1 MEKLCKIQNL
11 WENIMTTKS
20 RLVVKHLHNLDLQN
34 AKKLKH
40 FSFFT
45 LPSICTIAISANL
58 KYFRK
63 EQASTLDVKRMHQS
77 HVKGFTSSG
86 LAMACIHLISWLT

>member
-1 MEKLCKIQNL
+1 
-11 WENIMTTKS
+11 MTTKF
-20 RLVVKHLHNLDLQN
+20 RLVVKRLCNLNLQN

-40 FSFFT
+40 CSFFT
-45 LPSICTIAISANL
+45 LPNICTIAISTNL

-63 EQASTLDVKRMHQS
+63 EQSNTLNAKIMRQS

-86 LAMACIHLISWLT
+86 LAMACIHLISCAFETPFYIRLQPIF

>member
-1 MEKLCKIQNL
+1 MKKLCKIQNL
-11 WENIMTTKS
+11 WENIMTNKYG
-20 RLVVKHLHNLDLQN
+20 LVAKQLHNLNLQN

-40 FSFFT
+40 NSFST
-45 LPSICTIAISANL
+45 LLSICTITISTNL
-58 KYFRK
+58 KYLKR
-63 EQASTLDVKRMHQS
+63 EQTNTLDAKRMRQS

>member
-1 MEKLCKIQNL
+1 MKILCKIQNL

-20 RLVVKHLHNLDLQN
+20 KLVAKQLHNLDLQN

-40 FSFFT
+40 SSFSM
-45 LPSICTIAISANL
+45 LPSIYTIAISTNL

-63 EQASTLDVKRMHQS
+63 EQTNTLDAKRMCQS
-77 HVKGFTSSG
+77 HVKGFT
-86 LAMACIHLISWLT
+86 